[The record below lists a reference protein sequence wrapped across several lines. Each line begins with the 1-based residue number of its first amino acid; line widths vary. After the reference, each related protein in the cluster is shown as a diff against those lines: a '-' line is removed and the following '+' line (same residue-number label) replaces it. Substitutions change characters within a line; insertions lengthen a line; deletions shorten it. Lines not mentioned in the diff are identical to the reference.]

1 MASSIKGTS
10 GESLVDVV
18 EKVKG
23 IFDITEESGLIIE
36 VMATALIFLKENP
49 TMTIEYA
56 LHVGLQDWDV

>member
-10 GESLVDVV
+10 GESLADVV
-18 EKVKG
+18 RNVNDTLKAAGK
-23 IFDITEESGLIIE
+23 FGLE
-36 VMATALIFLKENP
+36 VETIATALLFLKENP